1 MIQSANVTSA
11 TFEAFAEA
19 YLCFLVS
26 ATANKRKINNN
37 NNNKKNAEAIKFL
50 GVLKKYVSKKKNIFS
65 FKKEK
70 QCFA

>member
-37 NNNKKNAEAIKFL
+37 NKKNAEAIKFL
-50 GVLKKYVSKKKNIFS
+50 GVLKKYVSKKKKIFS

>member
-37 NNNKKNAEAIKFL
+37 KKKNAEAIKFL

>member
-37 NNNKKNAEAIKFL
+37 KKKNAEAIKFL
-50 GVLKKYVSKKKNIFS
+50 GVLKKYVSKKKIIFS